1 MEYIACKDNIR
12 FFHVL
17 SELYIAWN
25 GRDEL
30 VMGEEQK
37 LHDQV
42 YLLSLPNLTLR
53 AIQQLNPPE
62 KLEMRTITS
71 AFLQFQTIKH
81 TSSHLG
87 DDAQNGWF

>member
-1 MEYIACKDNIR
+1 MSFVKVEYIACKDNIR

-42 YLLSLPNLTLR
+42 YVLSLPNLTLR
-53 AIQQLNPPE
+53 AMQQLKCSEN
-62 KLEMRTITS
+62 LEI
-71 AFLQFQTIKH
+71 
-81 TSSHLG
+81 
-87 DDAQNGWF
+87 

>member
-1 MEYIACKDNIR
+1 MVDVSC
-12 FFHVL
+12 
-17 SELYIAWN
+17 
-25 GRDEL
+25 GR
-30 VMGEEQK
+30 GEEQK
-37 LHDQV
+37 VHDV
-42 YLLSLPNLTLR
+42 REDGTFPNLTLR

-62 KLEMRTITS
+62 KLEMRTFTS